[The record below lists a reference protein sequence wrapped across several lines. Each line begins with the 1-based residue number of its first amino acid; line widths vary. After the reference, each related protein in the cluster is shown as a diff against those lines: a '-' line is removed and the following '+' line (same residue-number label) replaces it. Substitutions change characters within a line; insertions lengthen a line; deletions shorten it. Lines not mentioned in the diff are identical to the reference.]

1 MGGWRL
7 EYLIDVDEENR
18 IVYEKIFG
26 IFRPETAV
34 SYKEDFEEKVAPII
48 DKPWVKL
55 IDLNNWKPSYPEIIE
70 TIGDHLLW
78 CKDHNMVWSVNIINN
93 KVTYSQLMK
102 MFSQGM
108 TREISRTFRK
118 MEDGEAFL
126 KEQGFPVNPDFRGK

>member
-70 TIGDHLLW
+70 TIGGHLLW
-78 CKDHNMVWSVNIINN
+78 CKEHNMVWSVNIINN
-93 KVTYSQLMK
+93 KVTYGQLMR

-126 KEQGFPVNPDFRGK
+126 KEQGFSVDPTFRGK

>member
-34 SYKEDFEEKVAPII
+34 AYKEDFEEKVAPII

-55 IDLNNWKPSYPEIIE
+55 IDLNNWKPSYPEIIQ
-70 TIGDHLLW
+70 TIGEHLLW
-78 CKDHNMVWSVNIINN
+78 CKEHNMVWSINIINN
-93 KVTYSQLMK
+93 KVTYGQLMK
-102 MFSQGM
+102 MFSEGT
-108 TREISRTFRK
+108 TRDISRTFRK
-118 MEDGEAFL
+118 MEEGEQFL
-126 KEQGFPVNPDFRGK
+126 KEQGFNVNPAYRGK

>member
-34 SYKEDFEEKVAPII
+34 AYKEDFEEKVAPII

-55 IDLNNWKPSYPEIIE
+55 IDLNNWKPSYPEIIQ
-70 TIGDHLLW
+70 TIGEHLHW

-93 KVTYSQLMK
+93 KVTYGQLMK
-102 MFSQGM
+102 MFSEGA

-118 MEDGEAFL
+118 MEEGEQFL
-126 KEQGFPVNPDFRGK
+126 KEQGFHVDPAFRGK